1 MNDVVFMMTNSKL
14 AKNKKARKM
23 VEYILDN
30 IDFDAEWIVNNDEC
44 SLENEIRELIIK
56 GEDLEGGTQNEGD
69 I

>member
-1 MNDVVFMMTNSKL
+1 
-14 AKNKKARKM
+14 
-23 VEYILDN
+23 
-30 IDFDAEWIVNNDEC
+30 VNNDEC